1 VLILSLSCSSVLFLA
16 LFCHFAWFYH
26 FSCRLLAFMIFLLLD
41 DLLELFLAFWVF
53 YLCFMG
59 SWI

>member
-1 VLILSLSCSSVLFLA
+1 LPFPLLC
-16 LFCHFAWFYH
+16 H
-26 FSCRLLAFMIFLLLD
+26 FSCLLLAFAVFHLLD
-41 DLLELFLAFWVF
+41 DLLELFLSFWVF